1 MRLKRYGS
9 TAIAAVI
16 LAFLTAFLN
25 SLGTPSARAAEDL
38 SVSRLSAEQ
47 YMRYVTFLAS
57 DELKGRASGSPEL
70 ERAADYIESQFRAFG
85 LKPAGE
91 DNTYFQKFQVTT
103 GVEVGPS
110 NAVQVDNAALKMNSD
125 YVPIQFSAKAEV
137 EGAAA

>member
-1 MRLKRYGS
+1 MKSRHY
-9 TAIAAVI
+9 AAAL
-16 LAFLTAFLN
+16 LAATIFGALLVGLN
-25 SLGTPSARAAEDL
+25 SFIAPGVNAAEDL
-38 SVSRLSAEQ
+38 AVSELSQ
-47 YMRYVTFLAS
+47 QRYMQYVTFLAS

-70 ERAADYIESQFRAFG
+70 ERAADYIGEQFRAFG
-85 LKPAGE
+85 LSPAGE